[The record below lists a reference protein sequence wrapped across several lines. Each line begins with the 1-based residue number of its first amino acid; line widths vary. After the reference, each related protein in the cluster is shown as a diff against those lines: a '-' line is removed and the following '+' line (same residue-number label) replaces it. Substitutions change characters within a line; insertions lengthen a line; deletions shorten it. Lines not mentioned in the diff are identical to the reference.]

1 MAEETRML
9 PVDKVQDMAAS
20 MVRAMG
26 AGAER
31 AGIVADHL
39 VTANLYGHDSHGVGM
54 LPKYVAGF
62 RAGMLR
68 PGQDLIVVSD
78 FGAALVCDGGMGLGQ
93 VMGRE
98 AMRRGIEAARR
109 HGIAAVALRNSFHLG
124 RIGTY
129 AEQCAEAGLASMHY
143 VNVNHIAPLVAP
155 WGGKDAR
162 FGTNPFAAAL
172 PMPGEPPIVLDMAT
186 SRTALGKVRVAR
198 NKGERFMP
206 GALIDAEGRPSDD
219 PEVMFSTPMG
229 AILPFGEHKGHA
241 LAMICELF
249 AGALTGGEAYR
260 PERQHPSA
268 IQNNM
273 LSVLLVPE
281 AVGGGDYAAEARRFR
296 AWVKASPQ
304 ADGADP
310 VMMPGEPERRI
321 AAVRRREGLPIDART
336 LADLA
341 EAASEIGA
349 EWPDGLPR
357 G

>member
-1 MAEETRML
+1 MSEQTYLLPAEKVRAMAE
-9 PVDKVQDMAAS
+9 AI
-20 MVRAMG
+20 VRAMG
-26 AGAER
+26 AGAGR

-54 LPKYVAGF
+54 LPKYVAGY
-62 RAGMLR
+62 RAGLLR
-68 PGQDLIVVSD
+68 PAQELRIVSD
-78 FGAALVCDGGMGLGQ
+78 LGAALVCDGGMGLGQ

-109 HGIAAVALRNSFHLG
+109 HGVAVISLRNAFHLG

-143 VNVNHIAPLVAP
+143 VNVNYIAPLVAP
-155 WGGKDAR
+155 WGGRDAR

-172 PMPGEPPIVLDMAT
+172 PMPGEDPIVLDMAT

-198 NKGERFMP
+198 NRGERFMA
-206 GALIDAEGRPSDD
+206 GALIDARGEPSDD
-219 PEVMFSTPMG
+219 PEVMFSEPMG

-249 AGALTGGEAYR
+249 AGALTGGETYR
-260 PERQHPSA
+260 PERRHPAA

-273 LSVLLVPE
+273 LSVLLTPE
-281 AVGGGDYAAEARRFR
+281 AVGGEAYAEEARRFR
-296 AWVKASPQ
+296 AWVKASPP
-304 ADGADP
+304 AAGADR
-310 VMMPGEPERRI
+310 VMMPGEPERRS
-321 AAVRRREGLPIDART
+321 AEARRREGLPIDART
-336 LADLA
+336 LAELA
-341 EAASEIGA
+341 GAAAEIGA
-349 EWPDGLPR
+349 EWPEGLPR